1 MVYNMIERGDNMP
14 TNKPRAMITF
24 NDEELYKA
32 VDEYR
37 FAHRFFFFFE
47 AVMDLINKGLEE
59 LMGETPLEP
68 ADKLSDEDRRVL
80 DAYHAAEPV
89 YQGIALEILENH
101 QAEKKRTARRTARR
115 YDKVVV

>member
-37 FAHRFFFFFE
+37 FTHRFRSQNE
-47 AVMDLINKGLEE
+47 AVMDLINKGIDK
-59 LMGETPLEP
+59 LMGETPIEP
-68 ADKLSDEDRRVL
+68 SEKLTDEDRRVL
-80 DAYHAAEPV
+80 TAYHAADDNAKFF
-89 YQGIALEILENH
+89 ALQILENNPV
-101 QAEKKRTARRTARR
+101 QKEKSRA
-115 YDKVVV
+115 